1 VLILD
6 ELRAGR
12 RKPKK
17 GAAIRPPPASLRA
30 TRPTRPQKTAET
42 RARLIEAALR
52 EFNKRGFF
60 GTDTNEIARAA
71 GYAPQTFYRH
81 FADKTA
87 IFLDAYERWWRDE
100 LAAVKQLSSR
110 SALTPK
116 AAAQIVMEFHSTWR
130 IFRRSLR
137 HLTAEDDRVRAAR
150 AQARHAQIKA
160 LDANLAGEKQI
171 AEKLGQ
177 LLTIE
182 RLCDA
187 SADDEFKAFGVS
199 DKRVF
204 ELVTAAI
211 AQYLNTP

>member
-1 VLILD
+1 MQ
-6 ELRAGR
+6 
-12 RKPKK
+12 
-17 GAAIRPPPASLRA
+17 
-30 TRPTRPQKTAET
+30 TRPLKTAET
-42 RARLIEAALR
+42 RARLIEAALY
-52 EFNKRGFF
+52 EFNEHGFF
-60 GTDTNEIARAA
+60 GTDTNQIARSA

-87 IFLDAYERWWRDE
+87 IFLGAYERWWRE
-100 LAAVKQLSSR
+100 EAAALKELSSR
-110 SALTPK
+110 SKLTAK
-116 AAAQIVMEFHSTWR
+116 AAARIVMEFHSNWR

-150 AQARHAQIKA
+150 AIARHAQIQA
-160 LDANLAGEKQI
+160 IDVNMSGEKQI

-187 SADDEFKAFGVS
+187 SADGEFKAFGVS

-204 ELVTAAI
+204 DLVTAAM
-211 AQYLNTP
+211 AQYLNIP

>member
-1 VLILD
+1 LSRD
-6 ELRAGR
+6 ESRAAR

-17 GAAIRPPPASLRA
+17 GAALRPPPSSLRA

-52 EFNKRGFF
+52 EFNERGFF
-60 GTDTNEIARAA
+60 GTDTNEIARTA

-81 FADKTA
+81 FADKMA
-87 IFLDAYERWWRDE
+87 IFLEAYERWWRDE
-100 LAAVKQLSSR
+100 AAALKELASR
-110 SALTPK
+110 SALTPE
-116 AAAQIVMEFHSTWR
+116 AGARIVLEFHSTWR

-150 AQARHAQIKA
+150 AQARHEQLRA
-160 LDANLAGEKQI
+160 LGANLSGEKQI

-177 LLTIE
+177 LLTLE

-187 SADDEFKAFGVS
+187 FADDEFKALGVS

-204 ELVTAAI
+204 ELVTVAM
-211 AQYLNTP
+211 AQYLDTP